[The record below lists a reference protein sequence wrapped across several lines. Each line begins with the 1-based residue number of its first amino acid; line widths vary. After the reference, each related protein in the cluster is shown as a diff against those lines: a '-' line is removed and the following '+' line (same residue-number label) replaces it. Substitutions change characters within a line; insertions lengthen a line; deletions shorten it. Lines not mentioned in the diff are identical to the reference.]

1 MVAHQHVR
9 SNSLPRRA
17 GSTTA
22 AGIRHRVI
30 RGEFQG
36 GKGMRVIG
44 TLLVGMLVAACTTA
58 AHAAELRDVQEV
70 LEQYHSA
77 RPPARELTVYQLDW
91 APTFREAKERA
102 AQEQRPIFLVV
113 VTNSYGNIYTGHC

>member
-1 MVAHQHVR
+1 MVGKQHFR
-9 SNSLPRRA
+9 SRGLLLRA
-17 GSTTA
+17 VSATT
-22 AGIRHRVI
+22 AGIRRRVI
-30 RGEFQG
+30 GGEFQG
-36 GKGMRVIG
+36 GKGMRVTG
-44 TLLVGMLVAACTTA
+44 TLLVGMLVGVCTAA

-70 LEQYHSA
+70 LEKYHSA
-77 RPPARELTVYQLDW
+77 RAQAHVLTVYQLDW